1 MPRLRNH
8 LEPTQ
13 GNNKAIVLAS
23 KGLPSGSFPCGCRFS
38 KNVYLEKLFTQ
49 KFTYLYKL
57 LMAGAKQISG
67 PTAHFFFSGPLFQK
81 VRPKRAGPKWSRRS
95 LKQKALPKPGP
106 ATAVKPCPQTRPRL
120 IRAWQCLSPVV
131 PISGVAPFV
140 LLDSTFSIEYSSRLC
155 VRHDL
160 IVPHRKLSALG
171 HGAGWIWGVMMQLVF
186 GLMESIEKKY
196 IYILTNDFRCRVGTT

>member
-1 MPRLRNH
+1 MQILEECLLREIIHTKIYIFVQTPHGRSEAN
-8 LEPTQ
+8 
-13 GNNKAIVLAS
+13 
-23 KGLPSGSFPCGCRFS
+23 FW
-38 KNVYLEKLFTQ
+38 
-49 KFTYLYKL
+49 
-57 LMAGAKQISG
+57 
-67 PTAHFFFSGPLFQK
+67 AHSPFFFSGPLFQK

-186 GLMESIEKKY
+186 GLMESIEKNIY
-196 IYILTNDFRCRVGTT
+196 IYSH